1 MNEMNMQEHIVVI
14 GGYGHV
20 GQKICRELSELY
32 PGKVF
37 AAGRNLER
45 AEKFSSSTDGKVQ
58 PLQLN
63 ISNHIDPT
71 VLNSVKLIVMCLDQT
86 DTSFVSICLDKGI
99 HYVDISANISF
110 LSQVE
115 QLHSVAMSHHSTV
128 VLSVGL
134 APGMTNLMALHAKR
148 QMDQTEAIDI
158 SIMLGLGDQH
168 GKASIEWTIDNL
180 GTQYDVNK
188 NGYKVRVSSFKDGRT
203 TDFGTGLG
211 RKKAYRFNFSDQH
224 VLPRTLNVPSIS
236 TRLCFDSKPI
246 TGLLAWLRASGIFR
260 LLKYTPIRNAFVQ
273 AFSKM
278 SFGTAKFA
286 VKIDAEGI
294 QHQEKMKVECF
305 LQGENE
311 AEITAK
317 VASAVAN
324 HVYQGPLRHGV
335 YHIDQMFDLEN
346 LITPLYPPI
355 SIETKINGKR
365 I

>member
-1 MNEMNMQEHIVVI
+1 MNMNEHIVVI

-20 GQKICRELSELY
+20 GQRICRELGDLY

-45 AEKFSSSTDGKVQ
+45 ADKFSRTTGGKVQ

-63 ISNHIDPT
+63 ISEHVDPN
-71 VLNSVKLIVMCLDQT
+71 VLNNVKLIVMCLDQT
-86 DTSFVSICLDKGI
+86 EPHFVRLCLDKGI

-115 QLHSVAMSHHSTV
+115 QLHSEAMNNHATVA
-128 VLSVGL
+128 LSVGL

-148 QMDQTEAIDI
+148 QMEQTESVDI

-180 GTQYDVNK
+180 GTQYDVVKDGN
-188 NGYKVRVSSFKDGRT
+188 RMAVSSFRDGKT

-224 VLPRTLNVPSIS
+224 VLPQTLDVPSVS
-236 TRLCFDSKPI
+236 TRLCFDSNLTTK
-246 TGLLAWLRASGIFR
+246 LLAWLRASGMFR
-260 LLKYTPIRNAFVQ
+260 LLKYMPIRNTFVQ
-273 AFSKM
+273 AFGKM

-286 VKIDAEGI
+286 VKIDAWGNRG
-294 QHQEKMKVECF
+294 QASMKVECF

-311 AEITAK
+311 ADITAK
-317 VASAVAN
+317 VASAVAYK
-324 HVYQGPLRHGV
+324 VYTSSLPHGV
-335 YHIDQMFDLEN
+335 YHIDQLFDLET
-346 LITPLYPPI
+346 LIYPIHPSV
-355 SIETKINGKR
+355 SIETRINGSK

>member
-1 MNEMNMQEHIVVI
+1 MNMNEHIVVI

-20 GQKICRELSELY
+20 GQRICRELGDLY

-45 AEKFSSSTDGKVQ
+45 AVKFSRTTGGKVH
-58 PLQLN
+58 PLQLD
-63 ISNHIDPT
+63 ISEHVDPD
-71 VLNSVKLIVMCLDQT
+71 VLNNVKLIIMCLDQT
-86 DTSFVSICLDKGI
+86 DTHFVRLCLDKGI
-99 HYVDISANISF
+99 HYVDISANIAF

-115 QLHSVAMSHHSTV
+115 QLHSEAMNNHATVA
-128 VLSVGL
+128 LSVGL

-148 QMDQTEAIDI
+148 QMDLTESVDI

-180 GTQYDVNK
+180 GTQYDVVKDGN
-188 NGYKVRVSSFKDGRT
+188 RMAVSSFRDGKT

-224 VLPRTLNVPSIS
+224 VLPQTLDVPSVS
-236 TRLCFDSKPI
+236 TRLCFDSNLTTK
-246 TGLLAWLRASGIFR
+246 LLAWLRASGMFH
-260 LLKYTPIRNAFVQ
+260 LLKYMPIRNTFVHL
-273 AFSKM
+273 FGKM

-286 VKIDAEGI
+286 VKIDAWGNKG
-294 QHQEKMKVECF
+294 QESMKVECF
-305 LQGENE
+305 LKGENE
-311 AEITAK
+311 ADITAK

-324 HVYQGPLRHGV
+324 KVYTSSLPHGV
-335 YHIDQMFDLEN
+335 YHIDQLFDLET
-346 LITPLYPPI
+346 LIYPIYPSV
-355 SIETKINGKR
+355 SIETRINGSK